1 MIHITA
7 QMRVCLGG
15 PGAKLIYTYDFGD
28 NCEHAIVLDKTAST
42 PPCYEQPGLHRWKSR
57 MSARRLRR
65 HPRIL

>member
-28 NCEHAIVLDKTAST
+28 NWEHAIVLGQNSFHSS
-42 PPCYEQPGLHRWKSR
+42 L
-57 MSARRLRR
+57 L
-65 HPRIL
+65 